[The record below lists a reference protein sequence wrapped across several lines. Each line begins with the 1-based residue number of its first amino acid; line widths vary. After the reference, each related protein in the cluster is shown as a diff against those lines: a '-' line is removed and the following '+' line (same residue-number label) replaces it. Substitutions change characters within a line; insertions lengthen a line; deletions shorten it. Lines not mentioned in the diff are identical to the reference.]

1 MKIEASF
8 TASRNAIRVGN
19 LVAMC
24 ALATV
29 FANTAPAQ
37 INSGMITGV
46 VTDPQKA
53 GVPHAKVL
61 VIEDATHY
69 SYSAATN
76 GNGEYTVPYLKAG
89 TYSVTITAPGFP
101 AYRVNEVQIV
111 TDGTSRADVELRLS
125 NNATQITV
133 IATADQMQSEST
145 TVESAVSS
153 HVIDSVPNV
162 TQNPLYYASLL
173 EGVVGRTELSDSMT
187 PQSFGIGYDGRR
199 NQSALNVGGATAF
212 GAAIQLDGLSVT
224 SGAWNEA
231 AVLPNSDSLQEV
243 RAVTNNYT
251 AEFGRGMGMIQMATK
266 SGTNQFHGSAYYR
279 VRNEAFNA
287 NSFSANANSIARAAF
302 RVNDFGG
309 TIGGPIIKD
318 KLFVFTSYELLL
330 HDDTPQWTL
339 TVPTAAQRIGDFSQT
354 MISGTNGAP
363 TPVTI
368 WDPNNIV
375 GNPSTN
381 VYQRAPYPNNVI
393 PNPSPFALKIM
404 SIYPLPNKTPTDAF
418 GTNDFFTQGRRT
430 FSRSSNNS
438 RMDYHHGRNSIYAS
452 GGVSIGSIT
461 TPSPYTGANSQFY
474 VAPTAVNGITGQ
486 GSGAARLDSDDNPY
500 VQLGDT
506 VILSPTVILDVRAG
520 FNRVHTNYLS
530 NLSTTFT
537 AADYASYGIPASVQA
552 VFAYPGA
559 TPTIQTPGTYSN
571 PNWDQNQNKHER
583 QTNSQVN
590 GSITKIQGKWTLKGG
605 AEYRVYQG
613 DYTDYQESTA
623 EYMSTPNA
631 FTTEYI
637 TNAGASTQ
645 NNTIAQQGFAGAS
658 ILAGGG
664 GWFVNTTQETRP
676 ALTAKYFAIFSQN
689 DWHATSR
696 LTVNLGLR
704 WEVQPGPTDRFNRSQ
719 ALDLAETNAW
729 GTLGEVVFPGQS
741 GSKPSRN
748 LWKTDWDNAGPR
760 IGAAYRL
767 SEKWVIRGGYGIS
780 YAANNT
786 GWYDGP
792 FAYNM
797 GAFAAGAQI
806 LPYGTNPNGTLV
818 GNFWDPAATVIIPA
832 VGANSA
838 APQLYGA
845 GGTFFNV
852 QEEHPSRA
860 DMWNL
865 FIEHQLSRTWM
876 VSVGYTGT
884 RGTNLLQARYPLQS
898 IQNVPASVL
907 ASCRAAYISSNG
919 NNPCSASVQ
928 NPLQPATGALL
939 PFVGTL
945 GQRTIP
951 YTDLFYPYLALLG
964 DVVEKDNGWS
974 SYNALNLRI
983 RHSFSSGF
991 LLDAHYTWSK
1001 AIDTAYTE
1009 LQDFQGFS
1017 DTVGGTGQG
1026 TNNAV
1031 LDIMN
1036 QQNNKKLSYSDVP
1049 NRVVA
1054 TLTYEL
1060 PFGRGG
1066 KFALP
1071 NRAARAALG
1080 GWRIGSVYTWQQ
1092 GFPLAPTGVNG
1103 NSLDGRPNLN
1113 VGPNEPLVLPKNLQG
1128 WYNGTT
1134 AVTLPDGRQYTPC
1147 NQCYLK
1153 FNPDAFVGQ
1162 TLTEAD
1168 GTTHQADLYWTG
1180 NAAID
1185 YGQLRGP
1192 GRNNFGIS
1200 LSRDFRIMEKYT
1212 VSFHANVTNALNHT
1226 QFRPGSFNMALG
1238 AIQTTAVPAQGLL
1251 AGEGQSAATYGSH
1264 SMLTFDPRQMIL
1276 EMRFRF

>member
-1 MKIEASF
+1 MRTRI
-8 TASRNAIRVGN
+8 
-19 LVAMC
+19 
-24 ALATV
+24 V
-29 FANTAPAQ
+29 FAGVALFAFLVNNALAQ
-37 INSGMITGV
+37 INSGMITGT

-53 GVPHAKVL
+53 VIPHAKVE
-61 VIEDATHY
+61 VVEDATHY
-69 SYSAATN
+69 TYSAVTN
-76 GNGEYTVPYLKAG
+76 DSGEFTVPYLKAG
-89 TYSVTITAPGFP
+89 SYSVTVTAVGFP
-101 AYRVNEVQIV
+101 AFRLNDVHIV
-111 TDGTSRADVELRLS
+111 TEGTARADIELRMA
-125 NNATQITV
+125 ATSAQITV
-133 IATADQMQSEST
+133 EATADQMQSDST

-153 HVIDSVPNV
+153 RVIDAVPNV
-162 TQNPLYYASLL
+162 TQNPLYYATLL
-173 EGVVGRTELSDSMT
+173 EGVIGRTELSDSMT

-224 SGAWNEA
+224 SGSWNEA

-251 AEFGRGMGMIQMATK
+251 AEFGRGMGAIQMSTK
-266 SGTNQFHGSAYYR
+266 SGTNKYHGSAYYR
-279 VRNEAFNA
+279 VRNEDFNA
-287 NSFSANANSIARAAF
+287 NSFSSNTNGIARAQF
-302 RVNDFGG
+302 RANDFGG
-309 TIGGPIIKD
+309 TIGGPVIKD

-330 HDDTPQWTL
+330 HDDTPQWML
-339 TVPTAAQRIGDFSQT
+339 TVPTAAQRAGDFSQT
-354 MISGTNGAP
+354 VISGTNGVP

-368 WDPNNIV
+368 WNPDAIV

-393 PNPSPFALKIM
+393 PNPSPYALKIM

-418 GTNDFFTQGRRT
+418 GSNNFFTQGRRT
-430 FSRSSNNS
+430 FDRSSNNS
-438 RMDYHHGRNSIYAS
+438 RADYHHGRQSIYMS
-452 GGVSIGSIT
+452 GGVSIGNIT
-461 TPSPYTGANSQFY
+461 TPSPYGTTSSFF
-474 VAPTAVNGITGQ
+474 VAPTAVNGSTGQ
-486 GSGAARLDSDDNPY
+486 GSGAARYDSDDNPY

-506 VILSPTVILDVRAG
+506 IILSPTVILDIRAG
-520 FNRVHTNYLS
+520 VNRIHTNYLS
-530 NLSTTFT
+530 NIVTNFT
-537 AADYASYGIPASVQA
+537 ASDYASYGIPASVQA

-559 TPTIQTPGTYSN
+559 TPTFQSPGTFSN
-571 PNWDQNQNKHER
+571 PAWDQNQNKHER

-590 GSITKIQGKWTLKGG
+590 GSITKIQGKWTLKNG

-637 TNAGASTQ
+637 TNAGAST
-645 NNTIAQQGFAGAS
+645 NNTTIAQQGFAGAS
-658 ILAGGG
+658 ILTGGG
-664 GWFVNTTQETRP
+664 GWYVNTTQETRP
-676 ALTAKYFAIFSQN
+676 ALTAKYFAVFTQN
-689 DWHATSR
+689 DWHATSK

-719 ALDLAETNAW
+719 ALDLALTNAW
-729 GTLGEVVFPGQS
+729 GTLGEVVFPGQP
-741 GSKPSRN
+741 GSAISRN
-748 LWKTDWDNAGPR
+748 LWKTEYNNAGPR
-760 IGAAYRL
+760 LGAAYRI
-767 SEKWVIRGGYGIS
+767 SGKTVVRGGFGIS
-780 YAANNT
+780 YSANNT

-797 GAFAAGAQI
+797 GAFAAGTQI

-818 GNFWDPAATVIIPA
+818 GHFWDAAATGIIPA

-852 QEEHPSRA
+852 QKEVPA
-860 DMWNL
+860 QAQMWNL

-876 VSVGYTGT
+876 ISVGYMGT
-884 RGTNLLQARYPLQS
+884 RGANLLQARYPLQTTQS
-898 IQNVPASVL
+898 VPASVL

-919 NNPCSASVQ
+919 NNPCSANVQ
-928 NPLQPATGALL
+928 NPLQPVTGTLI

-951 YTDLFYPYLALLG
+951 ELDTYYPYLALLG
-964 DVVEKDNGWS
+964 DVMEENNGWS
-974 SYNALNLRI
+974 SYQSLNLRA
-983 RHSFSSGF
+983 RHSFASGF
-991 LLDAHYTWSK
+991 LLDVHYTWSK
-1001 AIDTAYTE
+1001 AIDTTYTE
-1009 LQDFQGFS
+1009 LQDEQGFS
-1017 DTVGGTGQG
+1017 DTVGGNGNG
-1026 TNNAV
+1026 ASNGVIDLLNP
-1031 LDIMN
+1031 N
-1036 QQNNKKLSYSDVP
+1036 NNKKLSYGDVP

-1054 TLTYEL
+1054 ILTYEL

-1066 KFALP
+1066 KLALN

-1080 GWRIGSVYTWQQ
+1080 QWQIGSVFTWQQ
-1092 GFPLAPTGVNG
+1092 GFPLSATGANG
-1103 NSLDGRPNLN
+1103 GAMDSRPNLN
-1113 VGPNEPLVLPKNLQG
+1113 PNEPLVLPSKLQG

-1134 AVTLPDGRQYTPC
+1134 TITLPDGRQYTPC

-1153 FNPDAFVGQ
+1153 YNPDAFTGQ
-1162 TLTEAD
+1162 VLTEAN
-1168 GTTHQADLYWTG
+1168 GTTHQTDLYWMG

-1185 YGQLRGP
+1185 YGQMRGP
-1192 GRNNFGIS
+1192 GRDNFDIS

-1226 QFRPGSFNMALG
+1226 QFRPGSYNMALG
-1238 AIQTTAVPAQGLL
+1238 TTQVTSIPAQGLV
-1251 AGEGQSAATYGSH
+1251 AGEGGSAATYGSH
-1264 SMLTFDPRQMIL
+1264 SLLTFDPRQMIL

>member
-1 MKIEASF
+1 MRIGIVLAF
-8 TASRNAIRVGN
+8 VALFALLAHNAV
-19 LVAMC
+19 
-24 ALATV
+24 
-29 FANTAPAQ
+29 AQ

-46 VTDPQKA
+46 VTDQQKA
-53 GVPHAKVL
+53 VIPNAKVK
-61 VIEDATHY
+61 VVEDATHY
-69 SYSAATN
+69 SYSAVTN
-76 GNGEYTVPYLKAG
+76 GSGEYTIPYLKAG
-89 TYSVTITAPGFP
+89 AYSVTITAVGFP
-101 AYRVNEVQIV
+101 PFRLNGVNVV
-111 TDGTSRADVELRLS
+111 TEGTARADIEMRLAS
-125 NNATQITV
+125 TSTEITV
-133 IATADQMQSEST
+133 SANADQMQADST
-145 TVESAVSS
+145 TVESSVSS
-153 HVIDSVPNV
+153 HIIDAVPNV
-162 TQNPLYYASLL
+162 TQNPLYYATLL
-173 EGVVGRTELSDSMT
+173 EGVVGRTELSESMT

-199 NQSALNVGGATAF
+199 TQSALNVGGAAAF

-224 SGAWNEA
+224 SGSWNEA

-251 AEFGRGMGMIQMATK
+251 AEFGRGMGAIQMSTK

-287 NSFSANANSIARAAF
+287 NSFYNNTNGIARAQF

-339 TVPTAAQRIGDFSQT
+339 TVPTAAQKAGDFSQT
-354 MISGTNGAP
+354 VISGTNGVA

-375 GNPSTN
+375 GSPSTN
-381 VYQRAPYPNNVI
+381 VYQRDPYPNNVI
-393 PNPSPFALKIM
+393 PNPSPYALKIM
-404 SIYPLPNKTPTDAF
+404 SIYPLPNQPPTTAF
-418 GTNDFFTQGRRT
+418 GANNFFAEGKRT
-430 FSRSSNNS
+430 FNRSSNNS
-438 RMDYHHGRNSIYAS
+438 RMDYHHGKQSIYMS
-452 GGVSIGSIT
+452 GGVSIGSVT

-474 VAPTAVNGITGQ
+474 VAPTAVNGISGG
-486 GSGAARLDSDDNPY
+486 GSGSARYDSDDNPY
-500 VQLGDT
+500 VQVGDT
-506 VILSPTVILDVRAG
+506 VILSPTVILDIRAG
-520 FNRVHTNYLS
+520 VNRIHTNYLS
-530 NLSTTFT
+530 NIATNFT

-552 VFAYPGA
+552 VMAYPGSA
-559 TPTIQTPGTYSN
+559 PDFQSPGTFSN
-571 PNWDQNQNKHER
+571 PAFTQNNNKHER

-590 GSITKIQGKWTLKGG
+590 GSLTKIQGKWTLKGG

-613 DYTDYQESTA
+613 NYTDYQESATQ
-623 EYMSTPNA
+623 YQSTPNA

-664 GWFVNTTQETRP
+664 GWFVNTTQNTRP
-676 ALTAKYFAIFSQN
+676 ALTSKYFGIFTQN

-704 WEVQPGPTDRFNRSQ
+704 WEVQPGPTDRFDRSQ
-719 ALDLAETNAW
+719 ALDLALTNAW
-729 GTLGEVVFPGQS
+729 GTLGQVVFPGLTP
-741 GSKPSRN
+741 GFSRN
-748 LWKTDWDNAGPR
+748 LWKTTYTNAGPR
-760 IGAAYRL
+760 LGAAYRL
-767 SEKWVIRGGYGIS
+767 SEKTVVRGGFGIS
-780 YAANNT
+780 YSANNT

-797 GAFAAGAQI
+797 GAFAAGTQI
-806 LPYGTNPNGTLV
+806 LPYGTNPNGTMV
-818 GNFWDPAATVIIPA
+818 NFWNPAATVIIPA
-832 VGANSA
+832 VGGNPA

-852 QEEHPSRA
+852 QQEVPPRA
-860 DMWNL
+860 EMWNF

-884 RGTNLLQARYPLQS
+884 RGASLLQARYPLQTTQS
-898 IQNVPASVL
+898 VPASVL

-928 NPLQPATGALL
+928 NPLQPATGNLI
-939 PFVGTL
+939 PFVGTI
-945 GQRTIP
+945 GQRTVP
-951 YTDLFYPYLALLG
+951 DLDTYYPYLALLG
-964 DVVEKDNGWS
+964 DVMEKNNGWS
-974 SYNALNLRI
+974 SYNALNLRA

-991 LLDAHYTWSK
+991 LLDVHYTWSK
-1001 AIDTAYTE
+1001 AIDTTYTE
-1009 LQDFQGFS
+1009 LQDEQGFS
-1017 DTVGGTGQG
+1017 DTVGGNGNG
-1026 TNNAV
+1026 ASNGVIDINNP
-1031 LDIMN
+1031 N
-1036 QQNNKKLSYSDVP
+1036 NNKKLSYGDVP

-1054 TLTYEL
+1054 ILTYEL
-1060 PFGRGG
+1060 PFGKHGR
-1066 KFALP
+1066 FALK

-1080 GWRIGSVYTWQQ
+1080 DWQIGSVFTWQQ
-1092 GFPLAPTGVNG
+1092 GFPLSATGANG
-1103 NSLDGRPNLN
+1103 GAMDSRPNRN
-1113 VGPNEPLVLPKNLQG
+1113 PGEPLVLPSNLQG
-1128 WYNGTT
+1128 WYNGKTSI
-1134 AVTLPDGRQYTPC
+1134 TLPDGRQYTPC

-1153 FNPDAFVGQ
+1153 YNPDAFTGQ
-1162 TLTEAD
+1162 ILTYAN
-1168 GTTHQADLYWTG
+1168 GTTNQADVYWMG

-1185 YGQLRGP
+1185 YGQMRGP
-1192 GRNNFGIS
+1192 GRDNFDIS

-1226 QFRPGSFNMALG
+1226 QFLPGSYNMALG
-1238 AIQTTAVPAQGLL
+1238 GVQTTNVPASGLL

-1264 SMLTFDPRQMIL
+1264 SLLTFDPRQMIL

>member
-1 MKIEASF
+1 M
-8 TASRNAIRVGN
+8 RIRIVSVV
-19 LVAMC
+19 VALTLLM
-24 ALATV
+24 ALHAT
-29 FANTAPAQ
+29 AQ

-53 GVPHAKVL
+53 VVPNAKVV

-69 SYSAATN
+69 SYSAASN
-76 GNGEYTVPYLKAG
+76 GNGEYAVPYLKAG
-89 TYSVTITAPGFP
+89 SYSVTVTAAGFP
-101 AYRVNEVQIV
+101 VYRVNGVNVV
-111 TDGTSRADVELRLS
+111 TDGTTRADVELRLS
-125 NNATQITV
+125 SNATQVTV
-133 IATADQMQSEST
+133 TATADQMQSEST

-153 HVIDSVPNV
+153 HVIDSIPNV

-173 EGVVGRTELSDSMT
+173 EGVVGRAELSESMT

-199 NQSALNVGGATAF
+199 TQSALNVGGATAF

-224 SGAWNEA
+224 SGSWNEA

-251 AEFGRGMGMIQMATK
+251 AEFGRGMGAIQMATK

-279 VRNEAFNA
+279 VRNEDFNA
-287 NSFSANANSIARAAF
+287 NSFYNNTNRIARAQF

-339 TVPTAAQRIGDFSQT
+339 TVPTAAQRVGDFSQT
-354 MISGTNGAP
+354 VISGTNGVA

-368 WDPNNIV
+368 WDPNNVI
-375 GNPSTN
+375 GSPSSG

-393 PNPSPFALKIM
+393 PNPSPYALKIM
-404 SIYPLPNKTPTDAF
+404 SIYPLPNQPPTNAF
-418 GTNDFFTQGRRT
+418 GANNFFTEGKRT

-438 RMDYHHGRNSIYAS
+438 RMDYHHGRHSIYAS
-452 GGVSIGSIT
+452 GGVSIGNIT

-474 VAPTAVNGITGQ
+474 VAPTAVNGISGG
-486 GSGAARLDSDDNPY
+486 GSGSARYDSDDNPY

-506 VILSPTVILDVRAG
+506 VILSPTVVLDIRGGV
-520 FNRVHTNYLS
+520 NRIHTNYLS
-530 NLSTTFT
+530 NIATNFT

-552 VFAYPGA
+552 VMAYPGSA
-559 TPTIQTPGTYSN
+559 PDISSPGTFSN
-571 PNWDQNQNKHER
+571 PAFTQNNNKHER

-590 GSITKIQGKWTLKGG
+590 GTITKIQGKWTLKGG

-613 DYTDYQESTA
+613 NYTDYQESA
-623 EYMSTPNA
+623 AQYQSTPNA

-637 TNAGASTQ
+637 TAQGASTQ

-664 GWFVNTTQETRP
+664 GWYVNTTQNTRP
-676 ALTAKYFAIFSQN
+676 ALTSKYFGIFTQN

-729 GTLGEVVFPGQS
+729 GTQGEVVFPGQS
-741 GSKPSRN
+741 GSFPRN
-748 LWKTDWDNAGPR
+748 LWATTLTNAGPR
-760 IGAAYRL
+760 LGAAYRL
-767 SEKWVIRGGYGIS
+767 SDKWVIRGGFGIA

-797 GAFAAGAQI
+797 GAFAPGTQI
-806 LPYGTNPNGTLV
+806 LPYGTNPNGTIV
-818 GNFWDPAATVIIPA
+818 NFWDPAASPIIPA
-832 VGANSA
+832 VGPNSA

-852 QEEHPSRA
+852 QQERPPRA

-865 FIEHQLSRTWM
+865 FIERQLSRSWM
-876 VSVGYTGT
+876 ISVGYTGT
-884 RGTNLLQARYPLQS
+884 RGENLLQARYPLQTTQS
-898 IQNVPASVL
+898 VPASVL

-919 NNPCSASVQ
+919 NNPCSANVQ
-928 NPLQPATGALL
+928 NPLQPATGALI

-951 YTDLFYPYLALLG
+951 DLDTYYPYLALLG
-964 DVVEKDNGWS
+964 DVMEKDHGWS
-974 SYNALNLRI
+974 SYQALNVRV
-983 RHSFSSGF
+983 RHSFSNGF

-1001 AIDTAYTE
+1001 AIDTTYTE
-1009 LQDFQGFS
+1009 LQDEQGFS
-1017 DTVGGTGQG
+1017 DVVGGNGNG
-1026 TNNAV
+1026 SSNGYIDFLNP
-1031 LDIMN
+1031 N
-1036 QQNNKKLSYSDVP
+1036 NNKKLSYSDVP

-1054 TLTYEL
+1054 TVTYEL
-1060 PFGRGG
+1060 PFGRG
-1066 KFALP
+1066 KAFDVK
-1071 NRAARAALG
+1071 NRIARAAMG
-1080 GWRIGSVYTWQQ
+1080 GWQIGSVFTWQQ
-1092 GFPLAPTGVNG
+1092 GFPLSPTGANG
-1103 NSLDGRPNLN
+1103 GSLDNRPNVN
-1113 VGPNEPLVLPKNLQG
+1113 PGEPLVLPKNLQG

-1134 AVTLPDGRQYTPC
+1134 TITLPDGRQYTPC
-1147 NQCYLK
+1147 AQCYLQ
-1153 FNPDAFVGQ
+1153 FNPDAFTGQ
-1162 TLTEAD
+1162 VLTEAN
-1168 GTTHQADLYWTG
+1168 GTTHQADLYWMG

-1185 YGQLRGP
+1185 YGQMRGP
-1192 GRNNFGIS
+1192 GRDNFDIS
-1200 LSRDFRIMEKYT
+1200 LSRNFRIKEKYS

-1226 QFRPGSFNMALG
+1226 QFLSGSYNMALG
-1238 AIQTTAVPAQGLL
+1238 AIQTTAVPAQGFL

-1264 SMLTFDPRQMIL
+1264 SLLTYDPRQMIL